1 MLNLCIVAFL
11 GCILRYKIVFSLPF
25 LDQKHILH
33 AHSHFAFSG
42 WITMTLMSLLVDY
55 LHQNGQP
62 HAFSKYKSLLIGNAL
77 AAYGMLLSFP
87 FQGYGLF
94 SIAFSTLSIVV
105 SYFFMVIF
113 WRDLQRIRRKDSIHF
128 WFKAA
133 LVFQSVSSLGAFTLA
148 FLMANHIN
156 HQNWYL
162 SAVYFFLHFQYNGWF
177 FFACMGLFLS
187 YLRNLGIPISE
198 TRNIFLLFV
207 LAAIPAYYLSALWM
221 PMYRA
226 VYILVVLSAAAQV
239 IAFFLLVQFLFRF
252 RKTLSI
258 KKNKTGYILM
268 ILSCTALCIKLL
280 LQLGSTHPALSQL
293 AFGFRPIVIAYL
305 HLVLLGVITLF
316 LLGYI
321 SLHVFPIVH
330 TVARKGI
337 LLFTAGILLN
347 ELVLMIQGIAGISYE
362 AVPYTNELLLIIAI
376 VLFSAAVLMFT
387 GCMKTRTSL
396 R

>member
-1 MLNLCIVAFL
+1 MKTSPALSSWIKFSMLNLCIVAFL

-321 SLHVFPIVH
+321 SLHVF
-330 TVARKGI
+330 
-337 LLFTAGILLN
+337 
-347 ELVLMIQGIAGISYE
+347 
-362 AVPYTNELLLIIAI
+362 
-376 VLFSAAVLMFT
+376 
-387 GCMKTRTSL
+387 
-396 R
+396 